1 MWIRAQQGLGL
12 GGVAFALLLLTAP
25 QIGAQSVAQS
35 GAGVDTNADPQAVAQ
50 SVTAAVARKFF
61 PDDPIDVDHDNLSI
75 EQPGEVEL
83 SGIYDVIEN
92 SFGYK
97 PGDDIPRA
105 GNVNTLGEVPD
116 SSWFTNRIGVREMST
131 AELVRGPARTGGPE
145 LSAPLTVIAA
155 KSAGISPGFTV
166 RDRRGDV
173 YFLKFDPRSHPNLST
188 AVDVIAS
195 KFFYA
200 MGYNVPENYIAYIDP
215 GNLQIEPGTEVV
227 TAGDHREEMSQ
238 RHLDEIFAKV
248 ARLPDGRARVIASL
262 RLAGDAL
269 GPFKFY
275 GVRGDDPN
283 DVFPHQHRRELRGY
297 QVFCAWLNHD
307 DSRSINSLDVYVEE
321 EGRTFI
327 RHHLLDFA
335 SALGAGSDAQR
346 QVAPQNPRS
355 GNEYLIE
362 FWPAIKTALTLG
374 IWERPWMKVKYAYPE
389 HAEIG
394 RIESGFFDPLKW
406 KAEYRNPTFARMLPD
421 DALWAAKIV
430 NRFSDEAIRALVET
444 GEYSDP
450 ASEALLADIL
460 IERRDKIIDA
470 YFRQVN
476 PLDGFRVV
484 GQTLEFENLGEQAGL
499 AGVEAYEFEWFTF
512 DNESGELESLGGGMT
527 SRPAISIPEI
537 QPNAR
542 QSTRA
547 AADPIGSTAV
557 PMGFSMVRIRT
568 RSSEEPR
575 WLKAVDVYIRHGVAT
590 TVVGIDRE
598 I

>member
-1 MWIRAQQGLGL
+1 MRIRAQQELGL
-12 GGVAFALLLLTAP
+12 GGIALALLLLTVP
-25 QIGAQSVAQS
+25 QVGAQSVAQS
-35 GAGVDTNADPQAVAQ
+35 AAGVDASAKGQAGEQPA
-50 SVTAAVARKFF
+50 TRAAARKFF
-61 PDDPIDVDHDNLSI
+61 PDDPIQVDHDNLSI
-75 EQPGEVEL
+75 EQPGEIEL

-97 PGDDIPRA
+97 PGEEIPRSV
-105 GNVNTLGEVPD
+105 NVNTLGEVPD
-116 SSWFTNRIGVREMST
+116 SSWFTNRIGVRDMSI
-131 AELVRGPARTGGPE
+131 AELARGPARTGGPDM
-145 LSAPLTVIAA
+145 SAPLTVIAA
-155 KSAGISPGFTV
+155 KTAGISPGFTV
-166 RDRRGDV
+166 RDSRGDI
-173 YFLKFDPRSHPNLST
+173 YFVKFDPQSYPNLST

-227 TAGDHREEMSQ
+227 IAGDHRESMSQ
-238 RHLDEIFAKV
+238 RHLDEIFGRV
-248 ARLPDGRARVIASL
+248 ALLPDGRARAIASL
-262 RLAGDAL
+262 RLAGEVL

-283 DVFPHQHRRELRGY
+283 DIFPHQHRRELRGY
-297 QVFCAWLNHD
+297 RVFCAWLNHD
-307 DSRSINSLDVYVEE
+307 DSRSINSLDVYMEE

-335 SALGAGSDAQR
+335 SALGVGSDAQR

-374 IWERPWMKVKYAYPE
+374 IWERPWMNVKYAYPE

-394 RIESGFFDPLKW
+394 RVESDFFDPLTW
-406 KAEYRNPTFARMLPD
+406 KAEYRNPAFARMLPD
-421 DALWAAKIV
+421 DAFWAATIV
-430 NRFSDEAIRALVET
+430 SRFSDEAIRALVGT
-444 GEYSDP
+444 GEYSHR
-450 ASEALLADIL
+450 ASEDFLADIL
-460 IERRDKIIDA
+460 VERRDKIIDA

-512 DNESGELESLGGGMT
+512 DNDSGDLTSLGGGLS
-527 SRPAISIPEI
+527 SRPAIPVPDS
-537 QPNAR
+537 
-542 QSTRA
+542 
-547 AADPIGSTAV
+547 DPV
-557 PMGFSMVRIRT
+557 EFLMVRIRT
-568 RSSEEPR
+568 RSPEEAG
-575 WLKAVDVYIRHGVAT
+575 WLKAVEVYVRTGAPSE
-590 TVVGIDRE
+590 VVGIDRE